1 MTTTAIARL
10 DVVHAPLPER
20 YETAKAALAECQRV
34 DECKDWAD
42 KAQALASYARQADD
56 DELHK
61 TAIRIQS
68 RAMRRCGELLKE
80 YQADPQDNLKQNRG
94 VADDTSVT
102 QRQAAER
109 AGMSKRQEVTARRLA
124 SIPEKDF
131 EAAVESE
138 NPPTITSLSR
148 PPRPGFE
155 KATHLLG
162 TIGRFV
168 EFCEEHKPEDV
179 ACGLNEEELPLIRER
194 TVLLG
199 SWLKQLIVCLDGWE
213 E

>member
-1 MTTTAIARL
+1 MTTAAIARL

-20 YETAKAALAECQRV
+20 YEAAKAALAECQRV

-68 RAMRRCGELLKE
+68 RAIRRCGELLKE
-80 YQADPQDNLKQNRG
+80 YQAPGARTDKPSNGDGTR
-94 VADDTSVT
+94 S
-102 QRQAAER
+102 QRQAAEQ

-124 SIPEKDF
+124 SSPEKDF
-131 EAAVESE
+131 EAAVESN